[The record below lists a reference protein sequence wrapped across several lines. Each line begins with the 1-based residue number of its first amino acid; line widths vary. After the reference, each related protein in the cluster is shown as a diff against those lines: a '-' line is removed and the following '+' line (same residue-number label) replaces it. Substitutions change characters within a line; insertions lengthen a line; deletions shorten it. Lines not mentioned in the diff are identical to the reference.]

1 MSLSL
6 FTSCPRRLALQL
18 ASPWLYFCPYHV
30 IGKIHLKL
38 SRTNTKE
45 IIEGLGVGERAGKS

>member
-38 SRTNTKE
+38 SRTNTKV
-45 IIEGLGVGERAGKS
+45 IIEGLGVGEQAGKS